1 MLVTILSGLFVMP
14 ITGLT
19 VVLLLHILHGDHIGD
34 DSRRAQ
40 YFLYR
45 IPIVREM
52 TNWFGA
58 IDASKAN
65 CELFLK

>member
-45 IPIVREM
+45 IPIV
-52 TNWFGA
+52 
-58 IDASKAN
+58 
-65 CELFLK
+65 LK